1 MAGAS
6 ARAVKELSLRDY
18 KFYAKLVP
26 LCFTVG
32 ACMEFFM
39 IKTGFYDTVTK
50 LEAEKIAESEAKREA
65 FLDSIKTPK
74 KDQK

>member
-1 MAGAS
+1 
-6 ARAVKELSLRDY
+6 
-18 KFYAKLVP
+18 
-26 LCFTVG
+26 
-32 ACMEFFM
+32 MEFFM